1 MTLSTSASQKT
12 LRYVIRK
19 IILSIDKI
27 YEIFIIIVDYITY
40 FSAMSFCIITGET
53 VDLLEFKTLELMST

>member
-27 YEIFIIIVDYITY
+27 YEIIIIFDYIRY
-40 FSAMSFCIITGET
+40 FSAMSFYIITGET